1 MQKKKIKIK
10 KETYER
16 LTKKGKSDESIDE
29 ILTRILDTLDHS
41 ETEIPQMQPITDSIM
56 TMHQMKKPH
65 QSPSNIV

>member
-29 ILTRILDTLDHS
+29 ILTRILDTLDQS
-41 ETEIPQMQPITDSIM
+41 KTEIPQMQPITDSIM
-56 TMHQMKKPH
+56 TMYQMKKPH